1 MFKENTMTLLTIDE
15 PDAPAARKPSMADA
29 PLFRLGFRP
38 FYLLAAAF
46 AAISIPLW
54 LIRYLGLTDHFA
66 HVDLNWH
73 MHEMIFG
80 FVIAVVIGFLYTAGR
95 NWTGLWTPT
104 KLHLAALAA
113 LWLAGRVAML
123 VFNPALAAFV
133 DILFLPFATW
143 PMYRVL
149 QRAGNKRNMFAI
161 ALLALL
167 TLTNAAFHGAVLG
180 WLPISSSRPVYAAIM
195 IIVMLESVIAGR
207 VIPGFTANGVKGAKP
222 VSNLRQD
229 RICMTLTG
237 IAGFSF
243 IFNLPAPIIAA
254 FAFAAACAQL
264 FRLAFWK
271 SFVTLKNPLLWIL
284 HVSYA
289 WISVGFFMLAFSSFN
304 FLPLSATIHV
314 LAIGATA
321 GLIIG
326 MITRTALGH
335 TGRPLRADTAE
346 TAMYLLIQIGVI
358 ARLVAALQFGEVRTA
373 ALLLTATAWTLA
385 FLTYLVVYAPYL
397 LKARI
402 DGKEG

>member
-1 MFKENTMTLLTIDE
+1 MTLLTIEE
-15 PDAPAARKPSMADA
+15 PNAPKAGKAHIADA

-46 AAISIPLW
+46 AAISVPLW
-54 LIRYLGLTDHFA
+54 LIRYFGLTEHFA

-104 KLHLAALAA
+104 KSHLAALAA

-123 VFNPALAAFV
+123 AFNPALAAAV

-143 PMYRVL
+143 PMFRVL
-149 QRAGNKRNMFAI
+149 QRAGNKRNMFVI
-161 ALLALL
+161 VLLSLL
-167 TLTNAAFHGAVLG
+167 TLANLAFHGAVLG
-180 WLPISSSRPVYAAIM
+180 WLPLSSARPVYAAIM
-195 IIVMLESVIAGR
+195 IIVILESVIAGR
-207 VIPGFTANGVKGAKP
+207 VIPGFTANAVKGTKP
-222 VSNLRQD
+222 VTNLRQD
-229 RICMTLTG
+229 RICMVLTG
-237 IAGFSF
+237 VAGFSF

-254 FAFAAACAQL
+254 FSFAAACAQL

-271 SFVTLKNPLLWIL
+271 SYVTLKNPLLWIL

-289 WISVGFFMLAFSSFN
+289 WIAVGFFLLA
-304 FLPLSATIHV
+304 LSTLNLVPQSAAIHI

-335 TGRPLRADTAE
+335 TGRMLKAGKSE
-346 TAMYLLIQIGVI
+346 TAMYVLIQIGVI
-358 ARLVAALQFGEVRTA
+358 CRLAAALHSGDARTVALTA
-373 ALLLTATAWTLA
+373 AATAWSLA
-385 FLTYLVVYAPYL
+385 FVLYLIVYVPYL
-397 LKARI
+397 IKPRI